1 MLSRKHWDLVAEG
14 RLECKTSKIPS
25 VEPLSYQPF
34 LASNIYFPFHI
45 IRKFNL
51 TLESDSLMLRYQITF
66 PRRPCAI
73 SCYLPGFSSSWEH
86 PPHLGLFSFSLYP
99 QTLIFQLLLSPFP
112 TSLPALS
119 PACPGNSHHI
129 SLWLMNRKL
138 IRVQSA
144 VPLNHGLILSCLNWT
159 ISLGKMN
166 CR

>member
-1 MLSRKHWDLVAEG
+1 MLSRKHWDPVAEG
-14 RLECKTSKIPS
+14 GLECKTSKIPS

-51 TLESDSLMLRYQITF
+51 TLESDSLMLRHQITF

-73 SCYLPGFSSSWEH
+73 SYYLPGFSSSWEH
-86 PPHLGLFSFSLYP
+86 PPLLRTFLIFFVP
-99 QTLIFQLLLSPFP
+99 PKIFQLLLSPFP

-159 ISLGKMN
+159 ISLRKMN